1 MLVGG
6 TVTIFGS
13 ELLGYGGAGPLACV
27 TAAFTCLVVWSR
39 QGWEIEENPAATAF
53 EIFWMIMEP
62 ILFGITGAQ
71 VKFSELD
78 GSVVGV
84 GIGILVAA
92 FLLRM
97 LVTALVSVR
106 SNYNMKE
113 KIFIAFALM
122 AKATVQVRCFVQ
134 SLRLLCTQ
142 LI

>member
-134 SLRLLCTQ
+134 SFKLLCTH